1 MIHNVIDDPQYAVI
15 AKEMRGQLR
24 EWMIETR
31 DLGLLDETEILL
43 RAEDYDSHWD
53 LGQSLD
59 NYERILETA
68 DLQIQ
73 GKAATEELLARVND
87 PDSAVRFWA
96 VLGLVALRSDEAE
109 VALALQAAVK
119 DASVSVRITAADGL
133 FNLGRYEDGLPALI
147 DALRHPIHSARIRA
161 SCVLDTQPPSANAK
175 LQTAIPAL
183 KEAASALNVKKMRG
197 IPYGLN
203 QPFERAIKAIAGE
216 ELYYRW

>member
-1 MIHNVIDDPQYAVI
+1 MRFKPIEELYDSQNDPHMIYNVIDDPQYAAI

-24 EWMIETR
+24 EWMIETH

-53 LGQSLD
+53 LGQSLH

-87 PDSAVRFWA
+87 SDSAVRFWA
-96 VLGLVALRSDEAE
+96 VLGLVALGSDDAE
-109 VALALQAAVK
+109 FVHALQAAAK

-133 FNLGRYEDGLPALI
+133 FNQGRYEDGLPSII
-147 DALRHPIHSARIRA
+147 DALGHPVHSARIRA
-161 SCVLDTQPPSANAK
+161 SCVLDMQPPSA
-175 LQTAIPAL
+175 
-183 KEAASALNVKKMRG
+183 KEKPKRRSLH
-197 IPYGLN
+197 
-203 QPFERAIKAIAGE
+203 
-216 ELYYRW
+216 